1 MSFIITG
8 EHKGVWSSR
17 CLEAPQLVDKPFWAN
32 SSIWGSNA
40 RSSYSADECKC
51 RKTEQCRRALQT
63 QLSRIWGHPILR
75 YTRIPLTICIMFMNV
90 YWYLCVPDPGG
101 IVASTSS
108 SATWMTSSA
117 TCPQRPRMIR
127 GSSWQS
133 QLDPLAL
140 AHWRQDLPE
149 PCRKYT
155 RGIETKLCTGI
166 VSMMRIVICWT
177 LQLASVWRHYA
188 NVLP

>member
-1 MSFIITG
+1 MNANAERPNNTAENYNPNSPEFQGT
-8 EHKGVWSSR
+8 
-17 CLEAPQLVDKPFWAN
+17 QFWEN
-32 SSIWGSNA
+32 
-40 RSSYSADECKC
+40 C
-51 RKTEQCRRALQT
+51 
-63 QLSRIWGHPILR
+63 
-75 YTRIPLTICIMFMNV
+75 TRIPLTIFATFINV
-90 YWYLCVPDPGG
+90 YWYLRVPDPGG

-108 SATWMTSSA
+108 SATWMISSA
-117 TCPQRPRMIR
+117 TCRQRLRMLR

-140 AHWRQDLPE
+140 THWRQDLPK

-166 VSMMRIVICWT
+166 LGMMRIVICWT